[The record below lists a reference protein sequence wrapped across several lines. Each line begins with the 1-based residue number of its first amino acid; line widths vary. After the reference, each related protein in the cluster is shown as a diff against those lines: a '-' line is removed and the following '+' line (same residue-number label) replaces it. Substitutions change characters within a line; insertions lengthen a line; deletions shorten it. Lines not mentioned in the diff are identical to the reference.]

1 LIDKILEFAVR
12 QRVLVLVGA
21 LGLLLIGLWSANK
34 LPMDAI
40 PDITGVQVQ
49 VNTTVPALAP
59 DEVEKLV
66 TMPLEMALGGVAGV
80 TEMRSLSRFGLS
92 QITLQ
97 FTDKSDIYRARQLV
111 TERLQSAADSLPAGL
126 TPKLIPITTG
136 LGEVFYYTIDYAPNA
151 PNAPA
156 SREAQLMELWQIQ
169 EYVIKPQL
177 RTVPGVAEVN
187 AYGGYQKQIVVQPNI
202 AKLRETG
209 LTVNDLANVVSE
221 NVENAG
227 GGVVNAGNEQLV
239 IRGVG
244 RVVSPEEIAQLP
256 VKFTSAVMPL
266 RVKDL
271 AEVQIGHAFRTGAA
285 THSGHEAVLGVAM
298 MLMGENSHTVAE
310 RVAEKMQE
318 IQKRLPSG
326 VVISPEYNRKNLV
339 HRTIRTVATNLF
351 EGAMLVIAVLLFLL
365 GNWRAALI
373 VATAIP
379 LAFLFA
385 LTGMTRFGISGNLM
399 SLGAIDFG
407 LIIDGAVVIVENVV
421 RQLGLKQHQL
431 GRALMREERLHTVV
445 AASQQV
451 GTPMFFGVLIIAIVY
466 LPILALSGIEGKMF
480 HPMALTV
487 MLALGGSLV
496 LALTL
501 MPALCS
507 FLLRGNIAER
517 DNAVIRAVKRVYSPI
532 LALSLRLRWLILVT
546 AAALF
551 AFAIFIFTRLG
562 ADFIPKLDEGTF
574 TMMVYRAS
582 SINVDRSVE
591 EQRKTEVEI
600 QKRVPEVTHVF
611 SRIGSAEI
619 ATDPMP
625 PSDCDFYIYYKPQNE
640 WRKVN
645 GRTISKEDLAKIIS
659 AEIEKLNPGA
669 RVMVAQPVEMRFNEM
684 LEGIRADI
692 AVKIF
697 GNDYDE
703 LERLGSEVKEV
714 LEQIPGTREGEG
726 EVEYETTGR
735 APMLEIRVK
744 RDVLAK
750 YNLHAGDVN
759 QTISA
764 ALGGQTVG
772 TLIEGNRRFEIV
784 VRLSESERQTLD
796 AIRALPVR
804 VGDSGMLPLG
814 DVADVEH
821 VKTVSPI
828 LRDSAQRR
836 AALMVNLRGRDVES
850 WVREADAKV
859 RERVQLP
866 AGYMLE
872 FGGQFENLREA
883 KARLAIVVPAAL
895 AFIFVLIF
903 MAFGSVRQALLVYT
917 GVPLAV
923 TGGVVALWMRGM
935 PFSISAAVGFIA
947 LSGVAVLNG
956 VVMIS
961 YFNQLRERGLD
972 TRSAVFEG
980 SLTRLRPVLMTA
992 AVAAFGFIPM
1002 ALSTSAGAEVQRPL
1016 ATVVIGGIISS
1027 TFLTLL
1033 LLPVLYDWVER
1044 RTRSNETPERR
1055 QRGVAVARPMHLPEP
1070 PSTQELS
1077 RA

>member
-1 LIDKILEFAVR
+1 
-12 QRVLVLVGA
+12 
-21 LGLLLIGLWSANK
+21 
-34 LPMDAI
+34 
-40 PDITGVQVQ
+40 
-49 VNTTVPALAP
+49 
-59 DEVEKLV
+59 
-66 TMPLEMALGGVAGV
+66 
-80 TEMRSLSRFGLS
+80 
-92 QITLQ
+92 
-97 FTDKSDIYRARQLV
+97 
-111 TERLQSAADSLPAGL
+111 
-126 TPKLIPITTG
+126 
-136 LGEVFYYTIDYAPNA
+136 
-151 PNAPA
+151 
-156 SREAQLMELWQIQ
+156 
-169 EYVIKPQL
+169 
-177 RTVPGVAEVN
+177 
-187 AYGGYQKQIVVQPNI
+187 
-202 AKLRETG
+202 
-209 LTVNDLANVVSE
+209 
-221 NVENAG
+221 
-227 GGVVNAGNEQLV
+227 
-239 IRGVG
+239 
-244 RVVSPEEIAQLP
+244 
-256 VKFTSAVMPL
+256 MPL
-266 RVKDL
+266 RVKDF

-285 THSGHEAVLGVAM
+285 THSGQEAVLGVAM
-298 MLMGENSHTVAE
+298 MLMGENSHAVAE
-310 RVAEKMQE
+310 RVALRIEE

-326 VVISPEYNRKNLV
+326 VIISPEYNRKNLV
-339 HRTIRTVATNLF
+339 HRTIRTVTTNLF
-351 EGAMLVIAVLLFLL
+351 EGALLVIAVLLFLL

-373 VATAIP
+373 VAAAIP
-379 LAFLFA
+379 LALLFA
-385 LTGMTRFGISGNLM
+385 VTGMTRFGISGNLM

-421 RQLGLKQHQL
+421 RQLGAKQHQL
-431 GRALMREERLHTVV
+431 GRRLTTEERLHTVT
-445 AASQQV
+445 AASKQV
-451 GTPMFFGVLIIAIVY
+451 GTPMFFGVLIIAVVY

-507 FLLRGNIAER
+507 FLLGGRIAER
-517 DNAVIRAVKRVYSPI
+517 DNLIVRLIKRAYSPT
-532 LALSLRLRWLILVT
+532 LRWSLQLRWLVVLGAI
-546 AAALF
+546 ALF
-551 AFAIFIFTRLG
+551 ALAMFIFRHLG

-574 TMMVYRAS
+574 TMMVFRTS
-582 SINVDRSVE
+582 SINIDQSIR
-591 EQRKTEVEI
+591 EQLKTEREI
-600 QKRVPEVTHVF
+600 PKRVPEVTHVF

-625 PSDCDFYIYYKPQNE
+625 PSDCDFYIYYKLQSE
-640 WRKVN
+640 WRKIN
-645 GRTISKEDLAKIIS
+645 NKPISKEDLAKII
-659 AEIEKLNPGA
+659 ATEIEALNPGA

-697 GNDYDE
+697 GNDYDV
-703 LERLGSEVKEV
+703 LERIGSEVKEV

-759 QTISA
+759 QTIAA

-772 TLIEGNRRFEIV
+772 TMIEQNRRFDIV
-784 VRLSESERQTLD
+784 VRLAEADRENLE

-804 VGDSGMLPLG
+804 VGDSGLLPLG
-814 DVADVEH
+814 DLADIQR

-836 AALMVNLRGRDVES
+836 AALMVNLRNRDMES
-850 WVREADAKV
+850 WVREAEARV
-859 RERVQLP
+859 REQVKMP
-866 AGYMLE
+866 EGYTIE

-883 KARLAIVVPAAL
+883 KTRLALVVPAAL
-895 AFIFVLIF
+895 VFIFILIF
-903 MAFGSVRQALLVYT
+903 MAFASVRQALLVYS

-923 TGGVVALWMRGM
+923 TGGVFALWLRDM

-961 YFNQLRERGLD
+961 YFNQLREEGRD
-972 TRSAVFEG
+972 VRTAVIEG

-1027 TFLTLL
+1027 TFLTLVV
-1033 LLPVLYDWVER
+1033 LPVLYEWAER
-1044 RTRSNETPERR
+1044 KRVLNA
-1055 QRGVAVARPMHLPEP
+1055 QKL
-1070 PSTQELS
+1070 
-1077 RA
+1077 RAQ

>member
-1 LIDKILEFAVR
+1 
-12 QRVLVLVGA
+12 
-21 LGLLLIGLWSANK
+21 
-34 LPMDAI
+34 
-40 PDITGVQVQ
+40 
-49 VNTTVPALAP
+49 
-59 DEVEKLV
+59 
-66 TMPLEMALGGVAGV
+66 
-80 TEMRSLSRFGLS
+80 
-92 QITLQ
+92 
-97 FTDKSDIYRARQLV
+97 
-111 TERLQSAADSLPAGL
+111 
-126 TPKLIPITTG
+126 
-136 LGEVFYYTIDYAPNA
+136 
-151 PNAPA
+151 
-156 SREAQLMELWQIQ
+156 
-169 EYVIKPQL
+169 
-177 RTVPGVAEVN
+177 
-187 AYGGYQKQIVVQPNI
+187 
-202 AKLRETG
+202 
-209 LTVNDLANVVSE
+209 
-221 NVENAG
+221 
-227 GGVVNAGNEQLV
+227 
-239 IRGVG
+239 
-244 RVVSPEEIAQLP
+244 
-256 VKFTSAVMPL
+256 MPL
-266 RVKDL
+266 RVKDF

-285 THSGHEAVLGVAM
+285 THSGQEAVLGVAM
-298 MLMGENSHTVAE
+298 MLMGENSHAVAE
-310 RVAEKMQE
+310 RVAAKIEE

-339 HRTIRTVATNLF
+339 HRTIRTVTTNLF
-351 EGAMLVIAVLLFLL
+351 EGALLVIAVLLFLL

-373 VATAIP
+373 VAAAIP
-379 LAFLFA
+379 LALLFA
-385 LTGMTRFGISGNLM
+385 ITGMAQFGISGNLM

-421 RQLGLKQHQL
+421 RQLGVKQHEL
-431 GRALMREERLHTVV
+431 GRRLTTDERLHTVM
-445 AASQQV
+445 AASKQV
-451 GTPMFFGVLIIAIVY
+451 GTPMFFGVLIIGVVY

-507 FLLRGNIAER
+507 FFLRGRIAER
-517 DNAVIRAVKRVYSPI
+517 DNMIVGLIKRAYSPT
-532 LALSLRLRWLILVT
+532 LRWALRLPLLVVLG
-546 AAALF
+546 AIALF
-551 AFAIFIFTRLG
+551 VLAIFIFRHLG

-574 TMMVYRAS
+574 TMMIFRSS
-582 SINVDRSVE
+582 SINVEQSVQ
-591 EQRKTEVEI
+591 EQRRTEREI
-600 QKRVPEVTHVF
+600 PKRVPEVTHVF

-625 PSDCDFYIYYKPQNE
+625 PSDCDFYLYYKPQNE
-640 WRKVN
+640 WRKIDN
-645 GRTISKEDLAKIIS
+645 RPISKEDLAKIITT
-659 AEIEKLNPGA
+659 EIEAINPGA

-697 GNDYDE
+697 GNDYDV
-703 LERLGSEVKEV
+703 LERIGSEVKEV

-750 YNLHAGDVN
+750 YNLHAGDIN
-759 QTISA
+759 QTIAA

-772 TLIEGNRRFEIV
+772 TMLQENRRFDIV
-784 VRLSESERQTLD
+784 VRLAEGDRENLE

-804 VGDSGMLPLG
+804 VGDSGLLPLG
-814 DVADVEH
+814 ELADIQR

-859 RERVQLP
+859 RERVKLP
-866 AGYMLE
+866 EGYTLE

-883 KARLAIVVPAAL
+883 KTRLAIVVPVAL
-895 AFIFVLIF
+895 VFIFVLIF
-903 MAFGSVRQALLVYT
+903 MAFASVRQALLVYS

-923 TGGVVALWMRGM
+923 TGGVFALFLRDM

-956 VVMIS
+956 VVLIS
-961 YFNQLRERGLD
+961 YFNQLREEGRD
-972 TRSAVFEG
+972 VRTAVIEG

-1027 TFLTLL
+1027 TFLTLVV
-1033 LLPVLYDWVER
+1033 LPVLYEWAER
-1044 RTRSNETPERR
+1044 KSRLSAARVT
-1055 QRGVAVARPMHLPEP
+1055 AVTKVDDG
-1070 PSTQELS
+1070 SITV
-1077 RA
+1077 

>member
-1 LIDKILEFAVR
+1 MIDKILEFSVR
-12 QRVLVLVGA
+12 QRVLVLMGA
-21 LGLLLIGLWSANK
+21 LALLLVGLWSATK

-66 TMPLEMALGGVAGV
+66 TVPLEMALGGVAGV

-97 FTDKSDIYRARQLV
+97 FTDKTDIYRARQLV
-111 TERLQSAADSLPAGL
+111 TERLQSAADSLPPGL

-136 LGEVFYYTIDYAPNA
+136 LGEVFYYSVDYVPNA
-151 PNAPA
+151 PNVPA
-156 SREAQLMELWQIQ
+156 SREAQLMALWEIQ

-177 RTVPGVAEVN
+177 RTVQGVAEVN
-187 AYGGYQKQIVVQPNI
+187 AYGGYTKQVLVQPNI
-202 AKLRETG
+202 VKLRDAG
-209 LTVNDLANVVSE
+209 LTVSDLAKVVGE
-221 NVENAG
+221 NVENTG
-227 GGVVNAGNEQLV
+227 GGIVNAGGDQLV

-244 RVVSPEEIAQLP
+244 RVVSPEEIAELP
-256 VKFTSAVMPL
+256 VKFAAAVMPL

-285 THSGHEAVLGVAM
+285 THRGEEAVLGVAM
-298 MLMGENSHTVAE
+298 MLMGENSHAVAE
-310 RVAEKMQE
+310 RVAAKIEE
-318 IQKRLPSG
+318 IQKQLPSG
-326 VVISPEYNRKNLV
+326 MVISPEYNRKNLV

-351 EGAMLVIAVLLFLL
+351 EGALLVTAVLLFLL

-385 LTGMTRFGISGNLM
+385 ITGMTRFGISGNLM

-421 RQLGLKQHQL
+421 RQLGARQHQL
-431 GRALMREERLHTVV
+431 GRRLSTEERLHTVI
-445 AASQQV
+445 AASKQV

-501 MPALCS
+501 MPALSS
-507 FLLRGNIAER
+507 FLLRGRIAER
-517 DNAVIRAVKRVYSPI
+517 DNWIIRAAKKIYSPI
-532 LALSLRLRWLILVT
+532 LSLALRLRWLVVLG
-546 AAALF
+546 ALALF
-551 AFAIFIFTRLG
+551 ALAIVIFNRLG

-582 SINVDRSVE
+582 SISVDATVE
-591 EQRKTEVEI
+591 AQRRTDREI
-600 QKRVPEVTHVF
+600 RARVPEVTHVF

-625 PSDCDFYIYYKPQNE
+625 PSDTDFYIYYKPQSQ
-640 WRKVN
+640 WRKIDN
-645 GRTISKEDLAKIIS
+645 RPISKEELADIITK
-659 AEIEKLNPGA
+659 EIEALNPGV

-697 GNDYDE
+697 GNDYDV
-703 LERLGSEVKEV
+703 LEKLGEEVKEV

-759 QTISA
+759 QTIAA

-772 TLIEGNRRFEIV
+772 TMIEGNRRFDIV
-784 VRLSESERQTLD
+784 VRLAEKDRESLD
-796 AIRALPVR
+796 VIRALPVR
-804 VGDSGMLPLG
+804 VGEAGLLPLG
-814 DVADVEH
+814 DVAEIDR

-828 LRDSAQRR
+828 LRDSGQRR
-836 AALMVNLRGRDVES
+836 AALMVNLRGRDVDS

-859 RERVQLP
+859 REHVQLP
-866 AGYMLE
+866 EGYTLQ

-883 KARLAIVVPAAL
+883 KARLTIVVPAAL

-903 MAFGSVRQALLVYT
+903 MAFGSVRQALLVYS
-917 GVPLAV
+917 GVPLAI
-923 TGGVVALWMRGM
+923 TGGVVALWLRDM

-961 YFNQLRERGLD
+961 YFNQLREEGRDLH
-972 TRSAVFEG
+972 SAVIEG

-1016 ATVVIGGIISS
+1016 ATVVIGGIVSS
-1027 TFLTLL
+1027 TFLTLVL
-1033 LLPVLYDWVER
+1033 VPVLYEWAER
-1044 RTRSNETPERR
+1044 KSHLTVPNREVDNSKQVLTSSRSVP
-1055 QRGVAVARPMHLPEP
+1055 AI
-1070 PSTQELS
+1070 
-1077 RA
+1077 

>member
-1 LIDKILEFAVR
+1 MIDKILEFSVR
-12 QRVLVLVGA
+12 QRVLVLMGA
-21 LGLLLIGLWSANK
+21 LALLLGGLWSATK
-34 LPMDAI
+34 LPMAAI

-66 TMPLEMALGGVAGV
+66 TVPLEMALGGVAGV

-97 FTDKSDIYRARQLV
+97 FTEKSDVYRARQLV
-111 TERLQSAADSLPAGL
+111 TERLQSAADSLPPGL
-126 TPKLIPITTG
+126 TPKLIPVTTG
-136 LGEVFYYTIDYAPNA
+136 LGEVFYYTIDFSPNA
-151 PNAPA
+151 PNAPD
-156 SREAQLMELWQIQ
+156 SREAQLMTLWEIQ

-187 AYGGYQKQIVVQPNI
+187 AYGGYVKQIVVQPKI
-202 AKLRETG
+202 DKLRQAG
-209 LTVNDLANVVSE
+209 LTVSDLAKIVGE

-227 GGVVNAGNEQLV
+227 GGIVNAGHEQLV

-244 RVVSPEEIAQLP
+244 RVVSPQEIAELP
-256 VKFTSAVMPL
+256 VKFAAGVMPL
-266 RVKDL
+266 RVKDF
-271 AEVQIGHAFRTGAA
+271 AEVQTGHAFRTGTA
-285 THSGHEAVLGVAM
+285 THGGQEAVLGVAM
-298 MLMGENSHTVAE
+298 MLMGENSHAVAE
-310 RVAEKMQE
+310 RVAEKVKD
-318 IQKRLPSG
+318 IQKQLPAG
-326 VVISPEYNRKNLV
+326 VVISPEYNRRNLV
-339 HRTIRTVATNLF
+339 HRTIHTVTMNLF
-351 EGAMLVIAVLLFLL
+351 EGALLVTAVLLILL

-373 VATAIP
+373 VAAAIP

-421 RQLGLKQHQL
+421 RELGLKQHEL
-431 GRALMREERLHTVV
+431 ARRLTAEERIRTVV
-445 AASQQV
+445 AASKQV

-507 FLLRGNIAER
+507 FLLRRNMAER
-517 DNAVIRAVKRVYSPI
+517 DNWIIRSTKIIYSPVLS
-532 LALSLRLRWLILVT
+532 LALRWRWLVMLS
-546 AAALF
+546 ALALF
-551 AFAIFIFTRLG
+551 GLAIMIFNRLG
-562 ADFIPKLDEGTF
+562 ANFIPKLDEGTF
-574 TMMVYRAS
+574 TMMLYRPS
-582 SINVDRSVE
+582 SINIDESTE
-591 EQRKTEVEI
+591 QQRKTEQEI
-600 QKRVPEVTHVF
+600 QRRVPEITHVF

-625 PSDCDFYIYYKPQNE
+625 PSDCDFYIYYKPPSE
-640 WRKVN
+640 WRKIAN
-645 GRTISKEDLAKIIS
+645 QPITKEELAKIITT
-659 AEIEKLNPGA
+659 EIENLNPGV

-697 GNDYDE
+697 GNDYDV
-703 LERLGSEVKEV
+703 LERLGSEVREV

-759 QTISA
+759 QTIA
-764 ALGGQTVG
+764 TALGGQTVG
-772 TLIEGNRRFEIV
+772 TMVEGNRCFFNVARPPEKD
-784 VRLSESERQTLD
+784 RENSD

-814 DVADVEH
+814 DLAEIQR

-836 AALMVNLRGRDVES
+836 AALMVNLRNRDIES
-850 WVREADAKV
+850 WVNEADAKV
-859 RERVQLP
+859 REHVKLP
-866 AGYMLE
+866 EGYTLE

-883 KARLAIVVPAAL
+883 KTRLAIVVPAAL

-903 MAFGSVRQALLVYT
+903 MAFGSVRQALVVYS
-917 GVPLAV
+917 GVPLAI
-923 TGGVVALWMRGM
+923 TGGVFALWLRNM

-961 YFNQLRERGLD
+961 YFNQLREEGRD
-972 TRSAVFEG
+972 VRSAVIEG

-1027 TFLTLL
+1027 TFLTLVV
-1033 LLPVLYDWVER
+1033 LPVLYEWAER
-1044 RTRSNETPERR
+1044 KRVLN
-1055 QRGVAVARPMHLPEP
+1055 A
-1070 PSTQELS
+1070 QEL
-1077 RA
+1077 RAQ

>member
-1 LIDKILEFAVR
+1 MINKILEFAVR

-21 LGLLLIGLWSANK
+21 LALLLVGLWSANK

-49 VNTTVPALAP
+49 VNTTVLALAP

-66 TMPLEMALGGVAGV
+66 TVPLEMALGGVAGV

-97 FTDKSDIYRARQLV
+97 FTDKTDVYRARQLA
-111 TERLQSAADSLPAGL
+111 TERLQGASDSLPPGL
-126 TPKLIPITTG
+126 TPKLAPITTG
-136 LGEVFYYTIDYAPNA
+136 LGEVFYYSVDYSPDAMNA
-151 PNAPA
+151 AA
-156 SREAQLMELWQIQ
+156 TREAQLMELWQIQ
-169 EYVIKPQL
+169 EYTIKPQL
-177 RTVPGVAEVN
+177 RTVPGIAEIN
-187 AYGGYQKQIVVQPNI
+187 AYGGYVKQIVVQPRI
-202 AKLRETG
+202 DKLRDAG
-209 LTVNDLANVVSE
+209 LTVNDLARVVGE
-221 NVENAG
+221 NVENTG
-227 GGVVNAGNEQLV
+227 GGIVNTGNEQLV

-244 RVVSPEEIAQLP
+244 RVVSPQEISELP
-256 VKFTSAVMPL
+256 VKFAAGVMPI
-266 RVKDL
+266 RIKDL
-271 AEVQIGHAFRTGAA
+271 AEVQIGRAFRTGAA
-285 THSGHEAVLGVAM
+285 TDSGQEAVLGVAL
-298 MLMGENSHTVAE
+298 MLTGENSHAVAE
-310 RVAEKMQE
+310 RVAHKMEE
-318 IQKRLPSG
+318 IQKVLPAG
-326 VVISPEYNRKNLV
+326 VVIKPQYNRKDLV
-339 HRTIRTVATNLF
+339 HRTIHTVATNLF
-351 EGAMLVIAVLLFLL
+351 EGALLVVAMLLLLL

-379 LAFLFA
+379 LAFLFGI
-385 LTGMTRFGISGNLM
+385 TGMTRFGISGNLM

-421 RQLGLKQHQL
+421 RWLGLKQHQL
-431 GRALMREERLHTVV
+431 GRALTTEERLHTVV
-445 AASQQV
+445 AASKQV

-507 FLLRGNIAER
+507 FVLRGKITER
-517 DNAVIRAVKRVYSPI
+517 DNLVVRFCKRVYAPV
-532 LALSLRLRWLILVT
+532 LHLSLRLRWLVVLGAV
-546 AAALF
+546 ALF
-551 AFAIFIFTRLG
+551 ALAIVIFNRLG
-562 ADFIPKLDEGTF
+562 ADFIPKLDEGAF
-574 TMMVYRAS
+574 TMMVYRAA
-582 SINVDRSVE
+582 SISVDATVE
-591 EQRKTEVEI
+591 AQRKTDLEI
-600 QKRVPEVTHVF
+600 KARVPEVEQVF

-625 PSDCDFYIYYKPQNE
+625 PSDCDFYIYYKPRSQ
-640 WRKVN
+640 WRKIDN
-645 GRTISKEDLAKIIS
+645 KPISKNDLAKIITT
-659 AEIEKLNPGA
+659 EIEAINPGTH
-669 RVMVAQPVEMRFNEM
+669 VMVAQPVEMRFNEM

-697 GNDYDE
+697 GNEYDV
-703 LERLGSEVKEV
+703 LERLGAEVKEV

-726 EVEYETTGR
+726 EVEFETTGR
-735 APMLEIRVK
+735 APMLEIKVK
-744 RDVLAK
+744 RDVLAQ
-750 YNLHAGDVN
+750 YNLHSGDVN
-759 QTISA
+759 QTIAA

-772 TLIEGNRRFEIV
+772 TLIEGNRRFDVV
-784 VRLSESERQTLD
+784 VRLNEANRENLET
-796 AIRALPVR
+796 IRALPVR
-804 VGDSGMLPLG
+804 VGEAGMLPLG
-814 DVADVEH
+814 AVADIER

-859 RERVQLP
+859 REQVP
-866 AGYMLE
+866 FPEGYSVE

-883 KARLAIVVPAAL
+883 KARLAIVVPTAL

-903 MAFGSVRQALLVYT
+903 MAFGSVRQALLVYS

-923 TGGVVALWMRGM
+923 TGGVVTLWLRDM

-961 YFNQLRERGLD
+961 YFNQLREQGSDVRA
-972 TRSAVFEG
+972 AVVEG

-1016 ATVVIGGIISS
+1016 ATVVIGGIVSS

-1044 RTRSNETPERR
+1044 RRDRASEIPVQSE
-1055 QRGVAVARPMHLPEP
+1055 EP
-1070 PSTQELS
+1070 RYADAT
-1077 RA
+1077 

>member
-1 LIDKILEFAVR
+1 
-12 QRVLVLVGA
+12 
-21 LGLLLIGLWSANK
+21 
-34 LPMDAI
+34 
-40 PDITGVQVQ
+40 
-49 VNTTVPALAP
+49 
-59 DEVEKLV
+59 
-66 TMPLEMALGGVAGV
+66 
-80 TEMRSLSRFGLS
+80 
-92 QITLQ
+92 
-97 FTDKSDIYRARQLV
+97 
-111 TERLQSAADSLPAGL
+111 
-126 TPKLIPITTG
+126 
-136 LGEVFYYTIDYAPNA
+136 
-151 PNAPA
+151 
-156 SREAQLMELWQIQ
+156 
-169 EYVIKPQL
+169 
-177 RTVPGVAEVN
+177 
-187 AYGGYQKQIVVQPNI
+187 
-202 AKLRETG
+202 
-209 LTVNDLANVVSE
+209 
-221 NVENAG
+221 
-227 GGVVNAGNEQLV
+227 
-239 IRGVG
+239 
-244 RVVSPEEIAQLP
+244 
-256 VKFTSAVMPL
+256 
-266 RVKDL
+266 
-271 AEVQIGHAFRTGAA
+271 
-285 THSGHEAVLGVAM
+285 
-298 MLMGENSHTVAE
+298 
-310 RVAEKMQE
+310 
-318 IQKRLPSG
+318 
-326 VVISPEYNRKNLV
+326 
-339 HRTIRTVATNLF
+339 
-351 EGAMLVIAVLLFLL
+351 LLFLL

-373 VATAIP
+373 VAAAIP
-379 LAFLFA
+379 LALLFA
-385 LTGMTRFGISGNLM
+385 ITGMTRFGISGNLM

-421 RQLGLKQHQL
+421 RQLGANQHQL
-431 GRALMREERLHTVV
+431 GRRLTTDERLHAVV
-445 AASQQV
+445 DASKQV
-451 GTPMFFGVLIIAIVY
+451 GTPMFFGVLIIAVVY

-507 FLLRGNIAER
+507 FLLGGRIAER
-517 DNAVIRAVKRVYSPI
+517 DNLIVRLIKRAYSPT
-532 LALSLRLRWLILVT
+532 LRWSLQLRWLVVFGAI
-546 AAALF
+546 ALF
-551 AFAIFIFTRLG
+551 ALAIFIFRNLG

-574 TMMVYRAS
+574 TMMVFRPS
-582 SINVDRSVE
+582 SINIDQSIE
-591 EQRKTEVEI
+591 EQRRTEREI
-600 QKRVPEVTHVF
+600 PKRVPEVTHVF

-625 PSDCDFYIYYKPQNE
+625 PSDCDFYIYYKPQRE
-640 WRKVN
+640 WRKLN
-645 GRTISKEDLAKIIS
+645 NRPISKEDLAQIITT
-659 AEIEKLNPGA
+659 EIEALNPGA

-697 GNDYDE
+697 GNDYDV
-703 LERLGSEVKEV
+703 LERIGSEVKEV

-759 QTISA
+759 QTIAA

-772 TLIEGNRRFEIV
+772 TMIEQNRRFDIV
-784 VRLSESERQTLD
+784 VRLAEADRENLE

-804 VGDSGMLPLG
+804 VGESGLLPLG
-814 DVADVEH
+814 DLADIQR

-836 AALMVNLRGRDVES
+836 AALMVNLRNRDLES

-859 RERVQLP
+859 REHVKLP
-866 AGYMLE
+866 EGYTLE

-883 KARLAIVVPAAL
+883 KTRLAIVVPAAL
-895 AFIFVLIF
+895 VFIFVLIF
-903 MAFGSVRQALLVYT
+903 MAFGSVRQALVVYS

-923 TGGVVALWMRGM
+923 TGGVFALWLRDM

-961 YFNQLRERGLD
+961 YFNQLREEGRD
-972 TRSAVFEG
+972 VRSAVIEG

-1027 TFLTLL
+1027 TFLTLV
-1033 LLPVLYDWVER
+1033 LLPVLYEWAERQSRLSAARVTAVTEVEVK
-1044 RTRSNETPERR
+1044 T
-1055 QRGVAVARPMHLPEP
+1055 
-1070 PSTQELS
+1070 
-1077 RA
+1077 

>member
-1 LIDKILEFAVR
+1 MIDKILEFAVR
-12 QRVLVLVGA
+12 QRVLVLMGA
-21 LGLLLIGLWSANK
+21 LALLLIGLWSANK

-40 PDITGVQVQ
+40 PDVTGVQVQ
-49 VNTTVPALAP
+49 VNTAVPALAP

-66 TMPLEMALGGVAGV
+66 TVPLEMALGGVAGV

-97 FTDKSDIYRARQLV
+97 FTDKSDVYRAHQLV
-111 TERLQSAADSLPAGL
+111 TERLQSAVDSLPAGL

-156 SREAQLMELWQIQ
+156 SRDGQLMELWEIQ

-177 RTVPGVAEVN
+177 RTVPGLAEVN

-202 AKLRETG
+202 AELREAG
-209 LTVNDLANVVSE
+209 LTVNDLAKVVSE

-256 VKFTSAVMPL
+256 VKFAAAVMPL
-266 RVKDL
+266 TVKDL
-271 AEVQIGHAFRTGAA
+271 AEVRIGHAFRTGAA
-285 THSGHEAVLGVAM
+285 THSGQEAVLGVAM
-298 MLMGENSHTVAE
+298 MLMGENSHAVAE

-385 LTGMTRFGISGNLM
+385 LTGMMRFGISGNLM

-407 LIIDGAVVIVENVV
+407 LIIDGAVVIVENVA
-421 RQLGLKQHQL
+421 RQLGLKQHQF
-431 GRALMREERLHTVV
+431 GRALRTEERLHTVV
-445 AASQQV
+445 AASKQV

-507 FLLRGNIAER
+507 FLLRGNVAER
-517 DNAVIRAVKRVYSPI
+517 DNAIIRGIKRVYSPI
-532 LALSLRLRWLILVT
+532 LALSLRLRWLILV
-546 AAALF
+546 AAVALF
-551 AFAIFIFTRLG
+551 AVAIFIFTHLG

-574 TMMVYRAS
+574 TMMVYRVS
-582 SINVDRSVE
+582 SINIDRSVE
-591 EQRKTEVEI
+591 EQRRTEVEI
-600 QKRVPEVTHVF
+600 QKRVPEITHVF

-659 AEIEKLNPGA
+659 TEIEKLNLGA

-697 GNDYDE
+697 GNDYDV

-750 YNLHAGDVN
+750 YNFHAGDVN
-759 QTISA
+759 QTIAA

-772 TLIEGNRRFEIV
+772 TLIEGDRRFEIV
-784 VRLSESERQTLD
+784 VRLSESERQNLD

-804 VGDSGMLPLG
+804 VGDFGMLPLG
-814 DVADVEH
+814 DVADVER

-903 MAFGSVRQALLVYT
+903 MAFGSVRQALLVYS

-1044 RTRSNETPERR
+1044 RDRANEICEQSEQPRYADAT
-1055 QRGVAVARPMHLPEP
+1055 
-1070 PSTQELS
+1070 
-1077 RA
+1077 

>member
-1 LIDKILEFAVR
+1 MIDKIVEFAVR
-12 QRVLVLVGA
+12 QRVLVLMGA
-21 LGLLLIGLWSANK
+21 FGLLLAGLWSANK

-40 PDITGVQVQ
+40 PDITGIQVQ

-97 FTDKSDIYRARQLV
+97 FTDKSDVYRARQLV
-111 TERLQSAADSLPAGL
+111 TERLQSAADSMPPGL

-136 LGEVFYYTIDYAPNA
+136 LGEVFYYTIDYSPDA

-156 SREAQLMELWQIQ
+156 SREAQLMALWEIQ

-187 AYGGYQKQIVVQPNI
+187 GYGGYVKQIVVQPKI
-202 AKLRETG
+202 DKLRDAG
-209 LTVNDLANVVSE
+209 LTVSDLAKIVGE

-227 GGVVNAGNEQLV
+227 GGVVNSGNEQLV

-244 RVVSPEEIAQLP
+244 RVVSPQEIAELP
-256 VKFTSAVMPL
+256 VKFAAGIMPL
-266 RVKDL
+266 RVKDF
-271 AEVQIGHAFRTGAA
+271 AEVQIGHAFRTGTA
-285 THSGHEAVLGVAM
+285 THGGREAVLGVAM
-298 MLMGENSHTVAE
+298 MLMGENSHAVAE
-310 RVAEKMQE
+310 RVAEKVNQ
-318 IQKRLPSG
+318 IQKQLPSG
-326 VVISPEYNRKNLV
+326 VVISPEYNRRNLV
-339 HRTIRTVATNLF
+339 HRTIYTVTMNLF
-351 EGAMLVIAVLLFLL
+351 EGALLVTAVLLILL

-373 VATAIP
+373 VAAAIP

-385 LTGMTRFGISGNLM
+385 LTGMARFGISGNLM

-421 RQLGLKQHQL
+421 RKLGLKQRELARHL
-431 GRALMREERLHTVV
+431 TAEERICTVV
-445 AASQQV
+445 EASKQV
-451 GTPMFFGVLIIAIVY
+451 ATPMFFGVLIIAIVY

-480 HPMALTV
+480 QPMALTV

-501 MPALCS
+501 MPALS
-507 FLLRGNIAER
+507 SLLLRGRIHEGENWI
-517 DNAVIRAVKRVYSPI
+517 IRFAKRIYSPVLS
-532 LALSLRLRWLILVT
+532 LALRGRWVVILS
-546 AAALF
+546 ALALF
-551 AFAIFIFTRLG
+551 GFAILIFNRLG

-574 TMMVYRAS
+574 TMMVYRPS
-582 SINVDRSVE
+582 SMNIDESTE
-591 EQRKTEVEI
+591 QQRKTEQELP
-600 QKRVPEVTHVF
+600 KRVPEITHVF

-625 PSDCDFYIYYKPQNE
+625 PSDCDFYIYYKPRSE
-640 WRKVN
+640 WRKVDN
-645 GRTISKEDLAKIIS
+645 RPITKEELAKIITT
-659 AEIEKLNPGA
+659 EIENLNPGV
-669 RVMVAQPVEMRFNEM
+669 RVMAAQPVEMRFNEM

-697 GNDYDE
+697 GNDYDV

-759 QTISA
+759 QTITT

-772 TLIEGNRRFEIV
+772 TMVEDNRRFDIV
-784 VRLSESERQTLD
+784 IRLPEKDRENLD

-804 VGDSGMLPLG
+804 VGASGMLALG
-814 DVADVEH
+814 TLAEIER

-836 AALMVNLRGRDVES
+836 AALMVNLQDRDVES
-850 WVREADAKV
+850 WVREADARV
-859 RERVQLP
+859 RENVKLP
-866 AGYMLE
+866 EGYTLE

-883 KARLAIVVPAAL
+883 KARLAMVVPTAL
-895 AFIFVLIF
+895 VFIFVLIF
-903 MAFGSVRQALLVYT
+903 MAFGSLRQAILVYS
-917 GVPLAV
+917 GIPLAI
-923 TGGVVALWMRGM
+923 TGGIFALWMRDM

-956 VVMIS
+956 VVLTS
-961 YFNQLRERGLD
+961 YFNHLREQGQD
-972 TRSAVFEG
+972 VRSAVIQG
-980 SLTRLRPVLMTA
+980 SLTRLRPVLTTA

-1016 ATVVIGGIISS
+1016 ATVVIGGILSS

-1033 LLPVLYDWVER
+1033 VLPVLYRMFHRE
-1044 RTRSNETPERR
+1044 SA
-1055 QRGVAVARPMHLPEP
+1055 QSA
-1070 PSTQELS
+1070 
-1077 RA
+1077 

>member
-1 LIDKILEFAVR
+1 MIDKILEFAIR
-12 QRVLVLVGA
+12 QRVLILMGA
-21 LGLLLIGLWSANK
+21 LALLLGGIWSSK
-34 LPMDAI
+34 QLPMDAI

-49 VNTTVPALAP
+49 VNTTIPALAP
-59 DEVEKLV
+59 EEVENLV
-66 TMPLEMALGGVAGV
+66 TFPLETSLGGIAGV
-80 TEMRSLSRFGLS
+80 TELRSLSRFGLS

-97 FTDKSDIYRARQLV
+97 FSDNTDIYRARQLV
-111 TERLQSAADSLPAGL
+111 TERLQSAADSLPPGL
-126 TPKLIPITTG
+126 TPKLGPITTG
-136 LGEVFYYTIDYAPNA
+136 LGEVFYYALDYAPGATTA
-151 PNAPA
+151 PPN
-156 SREAQLMELWQIQ
+156 RQAQLMELWQIQ

-177 RTVPGVAEVN
+177 RTVPGVAEIN
-187 AYGGYQKQIVVQPNI
+187 AYGGYVKQIVVQPKI
-202 AKLRETG
+202 DKLQSAG
-209 LTVNDLANVVSE
+209 LTVNDLARVVGE

-227 GGVVNAGNEQLV
+227 GGIVNSGTEQLV

-244 RVVSPEEIAQLP
+244 RVVSPEEISELP
-256 VKFTSAVMPL
+256 VKFAGDVMPL

-271 AEVQIGHAFRTGAA
+271 AEVQIGHAFRMGAA
-285 THSGHEAVLGVAM
+285 TDNGQEAVLGVAM
-298 MLMGENSHTVAE
+298 MLMGENSRAVAE
-310 RVAEKMQE
+310 RVAQKVEE
-318 IQKRLPSG
+318 IQKRLPAG
-326 VVISPEYNRKNLV
+326 VIIIPQYKRSELV
-339 HRTIRTVATNLF
+339 DRTIHTVETNLF
-351 EGAMLVIAVLLFLL
+351 EGAVLVVAMLLVLL

-385 LTGMTRFGISGNLM
+385 ITGMARFGISGNLM

-431 GRALMREERLHTVV
+431 GRVLTSEERLHTVL
-445 AASQQV
+445 AASKQV
-451 GTPMFFGVLIIAIVY
+451 GTPMFFGVLIITIVY

-487 MLALGGSLV
+487 MLALGGSLI

-501 MPALCS
+501 MPALAS
-507 FLLRGNIAER
+507 FLLRGRISEK
-517 DNAVIRAVKRVYSPI
+517 DNFVIRLCKSLYGPLLRA
-532 LALSLRLRWLILVT
+532 SLRLRWVVVLGAL
-546 AAALF
+546 ALF
-551 AFAIFIFTRLG
+551 VLALVVFNRLG
-562 ADFIPKLDEGTF
+562 ANFIPKLDEGAF

-582 SINVDRSVE
+582 GISVDATVDA
-591 EQRKTEVEI
+591 QTKTDREI
-600 QKRVPEVTHVF
+600 KARVPEVDRVF

-625 PSDCDFYIYYKPQNE
+625 PSDTDFYIYYKPRSE
-640 WRKVN
+640 WRKIDN
-645 GRTISKEDLAKIIS
+645 KPINKEDLANIIS
-659 AEIEKLNPGA
+659 KELQAINPGA
-669 RVMVAQPVEMRFNEM
+669 YVMVAQPIEMRFNEM

-697 GNDYDE
+697 GNDYSV
-703 LERLGSEVKEV
+703 LERLGAEVKEV

-726 EVEYETTGR
+726 EVEFETTGR

-750 YNLHAGDVN
+750 HNLHAGDVN
-759 QTISA
+759 QVIAA
-764 ALGGQTVG
+764 ALGGHAAG
-772 TLIEGNRRFEIV
+772 TLIEGNRRFDIV
-784 VRLSESERQTLD
+784 VRLADKDRENLS

-814 DVADVEH
+814 ALADIERVQ
-821 VKTVSPI
+821 TVSPI

-836 AALMVNLRGRDVES
+836 SALMVNLRGRDVES
-850 WVREADAKV
+850 WVHEADAKV
-859 RERVQLP
+859 REKVKLP
-866 AGYMLE
+866 AGYTLE

-883 KARLAIVVPAAL
+883 KARLTIVVPTAL
-895 AFIFVLIF
+895 LFIFVLIF
-903 MAFGSVRQALLVYT
+903 MAFGSVRQALLVCS
-917 GVPLAV
+917 GIPLAV
-923 TGGVVALWMRGM
+923 TGGVFALWLRDM

-961 YFNQLRERGLD
+961 YFNQLREQGKDVR
-972 TRSAVFEG
+972 TAVIEG

-992 AVAAFGFIPM
+992 AVAAFGFLPM

-1016 ATVVIGGIISS
+1016 ATVVIGGVLSS

-1033 LLPVLYDWVER
+1033 VLPTLYQLFER
-1044 RTRSNETPERR
+1044 RPKPSQATARR
-1055 QRGVAVARPMHLPEP
+1055 ELAEMS
-1070 PSTQELS
+1070 PSI
-1077 RA
+1077 

>member
-1 LIDKILEFAVR
+1 MIDKILEFSVR
-12 QRVLVLVGA
+12 QRVLVLMAGCA
-21 LGLLLIGLWSANK
+21 LLLGGLWSANK

-66 TMPLEMALGGVAGV
+66 TAPLEMALGGVAGV

-97 FTDKSDIYRARQLV
+97 FTDKTDIYRARQLV

-126 TPKLIPITTG
+126 TPTLIPITTG
-136 LGEVFYYTIDYAPNA
+136 LGEVFYYTVDYAAGA
-151 PNAPA
+151 PSAPPT
-156 SREAQLMELWQIQ
+156 REAQLMELWQIQ
-169 EYVIKPQL
+169 EYLIKPQL
-177 RTVPGVAEVN
+177 RTVLGVAEVN
-187 AYGGYQKQIVVQPNI
+187 AYGGYVKQIVVQPDI
-202 AKLRETG
+202 AKLRDAG
-209 LTVNDLANVVSE
+209 LTVNDLTKVVGE

-227 GGVVNAGNEQLV
+227 GGIVNAGSEQLV

-244 RVVSPEEIAQLP
+244 RVASPREISELP
-256 VKFTSAVMPL
+256 VKFAASVMPL
-266 RVKDL
+266 RVKDF
-271 AEVQIGHAFRTGAA
+271 ADVQIGHAFRTGAA
-285 THSGHEAVLGVAM
+285 THGGEEAVLGVAM
-298 MLMGENSHTVAE
+298 MLMGENSHAVAE
-310 RVAEKMQE
+310 RVAEKINE
-318 IQKRLPSG
+318 IQKRLPAG
-326 VVISPEYNRKNLV
+326 VVINQEYNRKNLV
-339 HRTIRTVATNLF
+339 HRTIRTVTMNLF
-351 EGAMLVIAVLLFLL
+351 EGALLVTAVLLLLL

-379 LAFLFA
+379 LSFLFA
-385 LTGMTRFGISGNLM
+385 IAGMTRFGISGNLM

-421 RQLGLKQHQL
+421 RQLGAKQREL
-431 GRALMREERLHTVV
+431 ARRLTTEERLHVV
-445 AASQQV
+445 LSASKQV
-451 GTPMFFGVLIIAIVY
+451 GTPIFFGVLIIAIVY

-507 FLLRGNIAER
+507 FLLRGSIAEG
-517 DNAVIRAVKRVYSPI
+517 DNAIVQVIKSVYSPI
-532 LALSLRLRWLILVT
+532 LRFALRVRWLVVLVAT
-546 AAALF
+546 ALF
-551 AFAIFIFTRLG
+551 ALSILIFTHLG
-562 ADFIPKLDEGTF
+562 ADFIPKLDEGAF

-582 SINVDRSVE
+582 SINLDQSVE
-591 EQRKTEVEI
+591 QQRKTEQVI
-600 QKRVPEVTHVF
+600 PKRVPEVTHVF

-625 PSDCDFYIYYKPQNE
+625 PSDCDFYIFYKPRSE
-640 WRKVN
+640 WRKIDN
-645 GRTISKEDLAKIIS
+645 RTITKDELAKIIA
-659 AEIEKLNPGA
+659 AEIETLNPGA

-697 GNDYDE
+697 GNDYDV

-714 LEQIPGTREGEG
+714 LEQIRGTREGEG

-750 YNLHAGDVN
+750 YNLHTGDVN
-759 QTISA
+759 QAISA
-764 ALGGQTVG
+764 ALAGQTVG
-772 TLIEGNRRFEIV
+772 RMVEKNRRFDIV
-784 VRLSESERQTLD
+784 VRLADKDRENLE

-804 VGDSGMLPLG
+804 VGEAGMLALG
-814 DVADVEH
+814 ELADIER

-850 WVREADAKV
+850 WVREAETKV
-859 RERVQLP
+859 REQVQLP
-866 AGYMLE
+866 EGYTIE

-903 MAFGSVRQALLVYT
+903 MAFGSVRQTLLVYT

-923 TGGVVALWMRGM
+923 TGGVVALWLRGM

-956 VVMIS
+956 VVMIA
-961 YFNQLRERGLD
+961 YFNQLREQGRD
-972 TRSAVFEG
+972 VRSAVIEG
-980 SLTRLRPVLMTA
+980 SLTRLRPVFMTA

-1016 ATVVIGGIISS
+1016 ATVVIGGIVSS
-1027 TFLTLL
+1027 TFLTLI
-1033 LLPVLYDWVER
+1033 LLPVLYEWAENR
-1044 RTRSNETPERR
+1044 RAIVMKS
-1055 QRGVAVARPMHLPEP
+1055 A
-1070 PSTQELS
+1070 
-1077 RA
+1077 

>member
-1 LIDKILEFAVR
+1 MIDTILEFAIR
-12 QRVLVLVGA
+12 QRVLVLMGA
-21 LGLLLIGLWSANK
+21 LALLLGGIWSAKK

-49 VNTTVPALAP
+49 VNTTIPSLAP
-59 DEVEKLV
+59 DEVENLV
-66 TMPLEMALGGVAGV
+66 TFPLETALGGIAGV

-97 FTDKSDIYRARQLV
+97 FTDKTDIYRARQLV
-111 TERLQSAADSLPAGL
+111 AERLQSVADSIPPGL
-126 TPKLIPITTG
+126 TPKLVPNTTG
-136 LGEVFYYTIDYAPNA
+136 LGEVFYYAVDYSPGATKAP
-151 PNAPA
+151 PT
-156 SREAQLMELWQIQ
+156 REAQLMELWQIQ
-169 EYVIKPQL
+169 EYIIKPQL
-177 RTVPGVAEVN
+177 RTVPGIAEIN
-187 AYGGYQKQIVVQPNI
+187 AYGGYVKQIVVQPKI
-202 AKLRETG
+202 DKLRDAG
-209 LTVNDLANVVSE
+209 LTVNDLSRVVGE

-227 GGVVNAGNEQLV
+227 GGIVNSGTEQLV

-244 RVVSPEEIAQLP
+244 RVVSPEEILELP
-256 VKFTSAVMPL
+256 VKFAGGVMPL

-271 AEVQIGHAFRTGAA
+271 ADVQIGHAFRIGAA
-285 THSGHEAVLGVAM
+285 TDSGQEAVLGVAM
-298 MLMGENSHTVAE
+298 MLMGENSRAVAE
-310 RVAEKMQE
+310 RVAHKVDE
-318 IQKRLPSG
+318 IQKRLPPG
-326 VVISPEYNRKNLV
+326 VIIKPQYNRSELV
-339 HRTIRTVATNLF
+339 ARTIHTVEKNLF
-351 EGAMLVIAVLLFLL
+351 EGAILVVAMLLLLL

-373 VATAIP
+373 VAAAIP

-385 LTGMTRFGISGNLM
+385 ITGMTRFGISGNLM

-421 RQLGLKQHQL
+421 RQLGLKQHQF
-431 GRALMREERLHTVV
+431 GRALNKEERLDTVL
-445 AASQQV
+445 AASRQV

-466 LPILALSGIEGKMF
+466 VPILALSGIEGKMF

-501 MPALCS
+501 MPALS
-507 FLLRGNIAER
+507 SLLLRGRIHEG
-517 DNAVIRAVKRVYSPI
+517 DNLVVRVCKNVYSPI
-532 LALSLRLRWLILVT
+532 LRASLRLRWPVVLGALT
-546 AAALF
+546 LF
-551 AFAIFIFTRLG
+551 ALALIIFSGLG
-562 ADFIPKLDEGTF
+562 ANFIPKLDEGAF

-582 SINVDRSVE
+582 GISVDATVE
-591 EQRKTEVEI
+591 AQTKTDREI
-600 QKRVPEVTHVF
+600 KVRVPEVERVF
-611 SRIGSAEI
+611 ARIGSAEI

-625 PSDCDFYIYYKPQNE
+625 PSDTDFYIYYKPRSE
-640 WRKVN
+640 WRKIDN
-645 GRTISKEDLAKIIS
+645 KLINKEELAKIITK
-659 AEIEKLNPGA
+659 EIEAINPGT
-669 RVMVAQPVEMRFNEM
+669 RIMVAQPIEMRFNEM

-697 GNDYDE
+697 GNDYDV
-703 LERLGSEVKEV
+703 LERLGAEVKEV

-726 EVEYETTGR
+726 EVEFETTGR

-759 QTISA
+759 QVIAA

-772 TLIEGNRRFEIV
+772 ALVDGNRRFDIV
-784 VRLSESERQTLD
+784 VRLADKDRENLD

-814 DVADVEH
+814 TLANIERVQ
-821 VKTVSPI
+821 TVSPI

-836 AALMVNLRGRDVES
+836 SALMVNLEGRDVES
-850 WVREADAKV
+850 WVSEADAKV
-859 RERVQLP
+859 REKVKLP
-866 AGYMLE
+866 EGYTLE

-883 KARLAIVVPAAL
+883 KARLAIVVPTAL
-895 AFIFVLIF
+895 VFIFVLIF
-903 MAFGSVRQALLVYT
+903 MAFGSVRQALLVYS
-917 GVPLAV
+917 GIPLAI
-923 TGGVVALWMRGM
+923 TGGIFSLWVRGM

-961 YFNQLRERGLD
+961 YFNQLREQGQD
-972 TRSAVFEG
+972 VRSAVIEG

-1016 ATVVIGGIISS
+1016 ATVVIGGILSS
-1027 TFLTLL
+1027 TFLTLV
-1033 LLPVLYDWVER
+1033 LLPVLYEWVEKK
-1044 RTRSNETPERR
+1044 TKAKQIVP
-1055 QRGVAVARPMHLPEP
+1055 
-1070 PSTQELS
+1070 
-1077 RA
+1077 

>member
-1 LIDKILEFAVR
+1 
-12 QRVLVLVGA
+12 
-21 LGLLLIGLWSANK
+21 
-34 LPMDAI
+34 
-40 PDITGVQVQ
+40 
-49 VNTTVPALAP
+49 
-59 DEVEKLV
+59 
-66 TMPLEMALGGVAGV
+66 MALGGVAGV

-97 FTDKSDIYRARQLV
+97 FSDKTDIYRARQLV

-126 TPKLIPITTG
+126 TPTLIPITTG
-136 LGEVFYYTIDYAPNA
+136 LGEVFYYTVDYAPGAPNA
-151 PNAPA
+151 PTA
-156 SREAQLMELWQIQ
+156 REAQLMELWQIQ
-169 EYVIKPQL
+169 EYLIKPQL

-187 AYGGYQKQIVVQPNI
+187 AYGGYVKQIVVQPKI
-202 AKLRETG
+202 AMLRDAG
-209 LTVNDLANVVSE
+209 LTVNDLAKVVGE

-227 GGVVNAGNEQLV
+227 GGIVNAGTEQLV

-244 RVVSPEEIAQLP
+244 RVVSPREIAELP
-256 VKFTSAVMPL
+256 VKFAAAVMPL
-266 RVKDL
+266 RVKDF
-271 AEVQIGHAFRTGAA
+271 ADVQIGHAFRTGAA
-285 THSGHEAVLGVAM
+285 THGGEEAVLGVAM
-298 MLMGENSHTVAE
+298 MLMGENSHAVAE
-310 RVAEKMQE
+310 RVAEKISE
-318 IQKRLPSG
+318 IQKRLPAG
-326 VVISPEYNRKNLV
+326 VVINQEYNRKNLV
-339 HRTIRTVATNLF
+339 HRTIRTVTTNLF
-351 EGAMLVIAVLLFLL
+351 EGALLVTAVLLLLL
-365 GNWRAALI
+365 GNRRAALI

-379 LAFLFA
+379 LSFLFA
-385 LTGMTRFGISGNLM
+385 IMGMTRFGISGNLM

-421 RQLGLKQHQL
+421 RQLGAKQREL
-431 GRALMREERLHTVV
+431 ARRLTTEERLHVV
-445 AASQQV
+445 LAASKQV

-507 FLLRGNIAER
+507 FLLRGSIAEGE
-517 DNAVIRAVKRVYSPI
+517 NAIVRAVKSIYSP
-532 LALSLRLRWLILVT
+532 SLRLALRFRWLVVLGAV
-546 AAALF
+546 ALF
-551 AFAIFIFTRLG
+551 ALAILIFSRLG
-562 ADFIPKLDEGTF
+562 ADFIPKLDEGAF
-574 TMMVYRAS
+574 TMMVYRAA
-582 SINVDRSVE
+582 SISLDATVE
-591 EQRKTEVEI
+591 AQRKTDREI
-600 QKRVPEVTHVF
+600 KARVPEVTHVF

-625 PSDCDFYIYYKPQNE
+625 PSDCDFYIFYRPRSE
-640 WRKVN
+640 WRKIDN
-645 GRTISKEDLAKIIS
+645 RRITKEELAKIITT
-659 AEIEKLNPGA
+659 EIETLNPGA
-669 RVMVAQPVEMRFNEM
+669 HVMIAQPVEMRFNEM

-697 GNDYDE
+697 GNDYDV
-703 LERLGSEVKEV
+703 LERLGSGVKEV
-714 LEQIPGTREGEG
+714 LEQIRGTREGEG

-744 RDVLAK
+744 RDLLAK

-759 QTISA
+759 QAISA
-764 ALGGQTVG
+764 ALAGQTVG
-772 TLIEGNRRFEIV
+772 TMIEGNRRFDIV
-784 VRLSESERQTLD
+784 VRLSEKDRENLE

-804 VGDSGMLPLG
+804 VGEAGMLALG
-814 DVADVEH
+814 ELADIER

-850 WVREADAKV
+850 WVREAETKV
-859 RERVQLP
+859 RQQVQLP
-866 AGYMLE
+866 EGYTVE

-883 KARLAIVVPAAL
+883 KARLAFVVPAAL
-895 AFIFVLIF
+895 VFIFVLIF
-903 MAFGSVRQALLVYT
+903 MAFGSVRQALLVYS

-923 TGGVVALWMRGM
+923 TGGVVALWLRNM

-956 VVMIS
+956 VVMIA
-961 YFNQLRERGLD
+961 YFNQLREGGRD
-972 TRSAVFEG
+972 VRSAVIEG
-980 SLTRLRPVLMTA
+980 SLTRLRPVLVTA

-1016 ATVVIGGIISS
+1016 ATVVIGGLISS
-1027 TFLTLL
+1027 TFLTLV

-1044 RTRSNETPERR
+1044 RS
-1055 QRGVAVARPMHLPEP
+1055 RPNRIAEQSQLPQYAEATG
-1070 PSTQELS
+1070 S
-1077 RA
+1077 

>member
-1 LIDKILEFAVR
+1 MIDKILEFAVR
-12 QRVLVLVGA
+12 QRVLVLMGA
-21 LGLLLIGLWSANK
+21 LALLMVGLWSANK

-49 VNTTVPALAP
+49 LNTTVPALAP

-66 TMPLEMALGGVAGV
+66 TVPLEMALGGVAGV

-97 FTDKSDIYRARQLV
+97 FTDKTDVYRARQLV
-111 TERLQSAADSLPAGL
+111 TERLQSATDSLPPGL
-126 TPKLIPITTG
+126 TPKLNPITTG
-136 LGEVFYYTIDYAPNA
+136 LGEVFYYSVDYSSGAPH
-151 PNAPA
+151 APA
-156 SREAQLMELWQIQ
+156 TREAQLMELWQIQ
-169 EYVIKPQL
+169 EYIIKPQL

-187 AYGGYQKQIVVQPNI
+187 AYGGYVKQIVVQPKI
-202 AKLRETG
+202 DKLRDAG
-209 LTVNDLANVVSE
+209 LTVNDLARVVGE
-221 NVENAG
+221 NVENTG
-227 GGVVNAGNEQLV
+227 GGIVNSGNEQLV

-244 RVVSPEEIAQLP
+244 RVVSPQEIAELP
-256 VKFTSAVMPL
+256 VKFAAGVMPM

-285 THSGHEAVLGVAM
+285 TDSGQEAVLGVAM
-298 MLMGENSHTVAE
+298 MLMGENSHAVAE
-310 RVAEKMQE
+310 RVMHKMEE
-318 IQKRLPSG
+318 IQKLLPAG
-326 VVISPEYNRKNLV
+326 VVIKPEYNRKDLV
-339 HRTIRTVATNLF
+339 HRTIHTVATNLF
-351 EGAMLVIAVLLFLL
+351 EGALLVVAVLLFLL
-365 GNWRAALI
+365 GSWRAALI

-385 LTGMTRFGISGNLM
+385 ITGMTRFGISGNLM

-431 GRALMREERLHTVV
+431 GRALTTEERLHTVV
-445 AASQQV
+445 AASKQV

-466 LPILALSGIEGKMF
+466 LPILALSGVEGKMF

-507 FLLRGNIAER
+507 FVLRRRIAER
-517 DNAVIRAVKRVYSPI
+517 DNLVVRFCKAVYEPVLY
-532 LALSLRLRWLILVT
+532 LSLRLGWLVVLGAV
-546 AAALF
+546 ALF
-551 AFAIFIFTRLG
+551 ALAIVIFNRLG
-562 ADFIPKLDEGTF
+562 ADFIPKLDEGAF
-574 TMMVYRAS
+574 TMMVFRAA
-582 SINVDRSVE
+582 SISLDATVE
-591 EQRKTEVEI
+591 AQRKTDREI
-600 QKRVPEVTHVF
+600 KARVPEIEQVF

-625 PSDCDFYIYYKPQNE
+625 PSDTDFYIYYKPRGQ
-640 WRKVN
+640 WRKTDN
-645 GRTISKEDLAKIIS
+645 KPISKDELAKIITT
-659 AEIEKLNPGA
+659 EIEAINPGA
-669 RVMVAQPVEMRFNEM
+669 HVMVAQPVEMRFNEM

-697 GNDYDE
+697 GNDYDV
-703 LERLGSEVKEV
+703 LERLGAEVKEV
-714 LEQIPGTREGEG
+714 LEQIPGTREGE
-726 EVEYETTGR
+726 VEFETTGR
-735 APMLEIRVK
+735 VPMLEIKVK
-744 RDVLAK
+744 RDVLAQ
-750 YNLHAGDVN
+750 YNLHSGDVN
-759 QTISA
+759 QTIAA

-772 TLIEGNRRFEIV
+772 TLVEGNRRFDIV
-784 VRLSESERQTLD
+784 VRLNEADRENLET
-796 AIRALPVR
+796 IRALPVR
-804 VGDSGMLPLG
+804 VGEAGMLPLG
-814 DVADVEH
+814 AVADIER

-850 WVREADAKV
+850 WVHEADAKV
-859 RERVQLP
+859 HEQVQLP
-866 AGYMLE
+866 EGYSIE

-883 KARLAIVVPAAL
+883 KARLAIVVPTAL
-895 AFIFVLIF
+895 AFIFMLIF
-903 MAFGSVRQALLVYT
+903 MAFGSVRQALLVYS

-923 TGGVVALWMRGM
+923 TGGVVALWLRDM

-961 YFNQLRERGLD
+961 YFNQLREQGGD
-972 TRSAVFEG
+972 VRSAVIEG

-1044 RTRSNETPERR
+1044 RDRASEIPE
-1055 QRGVAVARPMHLPEP
+1055 QSEEP
-1070 PSTQELS
+1070 RYADAT
-1077 RA
+1077 

>member
-1 LIDKILEFAVR
+1 LIDKILEVAVR
-12 QRVLVLVGA
+12 QRMLVLMGA
-21 LGLLLIGLWSANK
+21 LALLLLGLWSANK

-66 TMPLEMALGGVAGV
+66 TVPLEMALGGVAGV

-111 TERLQSAADSLPAGL
+111 TERLQSALDSLPAGL

-156 SREAQLMELWQIQ
+156 SREAQLMELWEIQ

-202 AKLRETG
+202 AKLREAG
-209 LTVNDLANVVSE
+209 LTVNDLAKVVSE

-227 GGVVNAGNEQLV
+227 GGVVNAGIEQLV

-256 VKFTSAVMPL
+256 VKFASAVMPL

-285 THSGHEAVLGVAM
+285 THSGQEGVLGVSM
-298 MLMGENSHTVAE
+298 MLMGENSHAVAE
-310 RVAEKMQE
+310 RVAEKVQE
-318 IQKRLPSG
+318 IQKRLPVG

-431 GRALMREERLHTVV
+431 GRALTSEERLHTVV

-517 DNAVIRAVKRVYSPI
+517 DNAVIRAVKHVYAPI
-532 LALSLRLRWLILVT
+532 LALSLRLRWLVVVT

-551 AFAIFIFTRLG
+551 AVAIFIFTRIG

-582 SINVDRSVE
+582 SINLDRSVE
-591 EQRKTEVEI
+591 EQRKTEIEI

-625 PSDCDFYIYYKPQNE
+625 PSDCDFYIYYKQQNE

-659 AEIEKLNPGA
+659 TEIEKLNPGA

-684 LEGIRADI
+684 LEGVRADI

-750 YNLHAGDVN
+750 YNLHAGEVN
-759 QTISA
+759 QTIAA

-772 TLIEGNRRFEIV
+772 TMIEENKRFDIV
-784 VRLSESERQTLD
+784 VRLAEADRENLET
-796 AIRALPVR
+796 IRALPVR
-804 VGDSGMLPLG
+804 VGESGLLPLG
-814 DVADVEH
+814 DLADIER

-850 WVREADAKV
+850 WVREAEAKV
-859 RERVQLP
+859 REHVKLP
-866 AGYMLE
+866 EAYTLE

-895 AFIFVLIF
+895 VFIFVLIF
-903 MAFGSVRQALLVYT
+903 MAFGSVRQALLIYS

-923 TGGVVALWMRGM
+923 TGGVVALWLRNM

-956 VVMIS
+956 VVMIA
-961 YFNQLRERGLD
+961 YFNQLREGGREV
-972 TRSAVFEG
+972 RSAVIEG

-1027 TFLTLL
+1027 TFLTLV
-1033 LLPVLYDWVER
+1033 LLPVLYEWAER
-1044 RTRSNETPERR
+1044 KKTSNAR
-1055 QRGVAVARPMHLPEP
+1055 AV
-1070 PSTQELS
+1070 
-1077 RA
+1077 

>member
-1 LIDKILEFAVR
+1 MIDKILEFAIR
-12 QRVLVLVGA
+12 QRVLVLMGA
-21 LGLLLIGLWSANK
+21 LALLLGGIWSARK

-49 VNTTVPALAP
+49 VNTTIPSLAP

-66 TMPLEMALGGVAGV
+66 TFPLETALGGIASV

-97 FTDKSDIYRARQLV
+97 FADNTDIYRARQLV
-111 TERLQSAADSLPAGL
+111 AERLQGATDSIPPGL
-126 TPKLIPITTG
+126 TPKLVPNTTG
-136 LGEVFYYTIDYAPNA
+136 LGEVFYYSVDYAPGATNA
-151 PNAPA
+151 P
-156 SREAQLMELWQIQ
+156 STREAQLMELWQIQ

-177 RTVPGVAEVN
+177 RTVAGIAEIN
-187 AYGGYQKQIVVQPNI
+187 AYGGYVKQIVVQPKI
-202 AKLRETG
+202 DQLRNAG
-209 LTVNDLANVVSE
+209 LTVNDLARVVGE

-227 GGVVNAGNEQLV
+227 GGIVNSGNEQLV

-244 RVVSPEEIAQLP
+244 RVVSLEEISKLP
-256 VKFTSAVMPL
+256 VKFAGGVMPL

-271 AEVQIGHAFRTGAA
+271 AKVQIGHAFRIGAA
-285 THSGHEAVLGVAM
+285 TDGGQEAVLGVAM
-298 MLMGENSHTVAE
+298 MLMGENSHAVAE
-310 RVAEKMQE
+310 RVAHKVQD
-318 IQKRLPSG
+318 IQKRLPPG
-326 VVISPEYNRKNLV
+326 VIIKPQYNRSELV
-339 HRTIRTVATNLF
+339 HRAIHTVAKNLC
-351 EGAMLVIAVLLFLL
+351 EGALLVVAMLLLLL

-385 LTGMTRFGISGNLM
+385 ITGMTRFGISGNLM

-431 GRALMREERLHTVV
+431 GRALNKEERLHTVL
-445 AASQQV
+445 AASKQV

-496 LALTL
+496 LALTF
-501 MPALCS
+501 MPALSS
-507 FLLRGNIAER
+507 FLLRGRIHEG
-517 DNAVIRAVKRVYSPI
+517 DNLLVRLCKGAYSPI
-532 LALSLRLRWLILVT
+532 LRASLRLRWFVLF
-546 AAALF
+546 AAIALF
-551 AFAIFIFTRLG
+551 ALALLIFNRLG
-562 ADFIPKLDEGTF
+562 ADFIPKLDEGAF
-574 TMMVYRAS
+574 TMMVYRAAGIS
-582 SINVDRSVE
+582 VDATVE
-591 EQRKTEVEI
+591 AQTKTDREI
-600 QKRVPEVTHVF
+600 KARVPEVERLF

-625 PSDCDFYIYYKPQNE
+625 PSDADFYIYYKPRSQ
-640 WRKVN
+640 WRKIDN
-645 GRTISKEDLAKIIS
+645 KPISKGQL
-659 AEIEKLNPGA
+659 AEIITKEIEAINPGA
-669 RVMVAQPVEMRFNEM
+669 HVMVAQPIEMRFNEM

-697 GNDYDE
+697 GNDYDV
-703 LERLGSEVKEV
+703 LERLGGEVKEV

-726 EVEYETTGR
+726 EVEFETTGR

-759 QTISA
+759 QVIAA
-764 ALGGQTVG
+764 ALGGQTAGALV
-772 TLIEGNRRFEIV
+772 EGNRRFDIV
-784 VRLSESERQTLD
+784 VRLAEKDRENLE

-814 DVADVEH
+814 TLADIERVT
-821 VKTVSPI
+821 TVSPI

-836 AALMVNLRGRDVES
+836 SALMVNLAGRDVES
-850 WVREADAKV
+850 WVHEADTKV
-859 RERVQLP
+859 RESVKLP
-866 AGYMLE
+866 EGYTLE

-883 KARLAIVVPAAL
+883 KARFAIVVPTAL
-895 AFIFVLIF
+895 LFIFVLIF
-903 MAFGSVRQALLVYT
+903 MAFGSVRQASLIYS
-917 GVPLAV
+917 GIPLAI
-923 TGGVVALWMRGM
+923 TGGVFALWARGM

-956 VVMIS
+956 VVMIT
-961 YFNQLRERGLD
+961 YFNQLREQGQD
-972 TRSAVFEG
+972 VRSAVIEG

-1002 ALSTSAGAEVQRPL
+1002 ALSSSAGAEVQRPL
-1016 ATVVIGGIISS
+1016 ATVIIGGILSS
-1027 TFLTLL
+1027 TFLTLV
-1033 LLPVLYDWVER
+1033 LLPVLYEWVEKKM
-1044 RTRSNETPERR
+1044 ETKD
-1055 QRGVAVARPMHLPEP
+1055 VAG
-1070 PSTQELS
+1070 
-1077 RA
+1077 